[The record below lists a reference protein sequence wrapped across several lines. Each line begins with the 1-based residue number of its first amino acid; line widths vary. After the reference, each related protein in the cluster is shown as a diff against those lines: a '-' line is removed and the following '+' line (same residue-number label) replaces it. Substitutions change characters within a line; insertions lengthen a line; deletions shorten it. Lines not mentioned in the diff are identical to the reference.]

1 MLQDLPLT
9 LSTESPPEAVAR
21 LIAEAD
27 RRVDDFFADGL
38 GRRYPRYLPSDPA
51 KVHAALASLLRGG
64 ALRGEVFCEWGC
76 GFGVAT
82 GIAALLGFD
91 AVGIEIETELARRAT
106 SLLEDLD
113 IPAEIL
119 PISYLPDGFE
129 VGEGVGGA
137 DLIPPL
143 ATTAPGQ
150 ALVSPLYDGLD
161 PAEVDLFFVYPWP
174 GQEQLMMDLFEAVA
188 TDGAVLLMYLADG
201 DVEAYLID

>member
-9 LSTESPPEAVAR
+9 LSTVSPPEAVAA

-38 GRRYPRYLPSDPA
+38 GRRYPRYLPSDPL
-51 KVHAALASLLRGG
+51 KIHAAIDSLLRAG

-91 AVGIEIETELARRAT
+91 AVGIEIEAELARRAAA
-106 SLLEDLD
+106 LLDDLG

-137 DLIPPL
+137 DLILPSD
-143 ATTAPGQ
+143 TTALGHLPE
-150 ALVSPLYDGLD
+150 APLYD
-161 PAEVDLFFVYPWP
+161 
-174 GQEQLMMDLFEAVA
+174 
-188 TDGAVLLMYLADG
+188 
-201 DVEAYLID
+201 